1 MADDSMTLLEGL
13 RKVSADGE
21 VDVLREGVRVL
32 VQAVM
37 EAEVSDLTGVV
48 APETRNVLLAESVS
62 R

>member
-1 MADDSMTLLEGL
+1 MTLLEGL